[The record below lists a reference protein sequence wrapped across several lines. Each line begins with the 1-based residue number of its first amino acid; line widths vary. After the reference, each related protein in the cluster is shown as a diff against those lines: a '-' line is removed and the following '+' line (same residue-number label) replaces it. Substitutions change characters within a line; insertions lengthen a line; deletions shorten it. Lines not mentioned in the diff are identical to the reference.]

1 MSRPHLQ
8 WVCYPWELGTIYPG
22 PWVGVEGI
30 RMNRL
35 VKFLSPYSTQ
45 ETIFN
50 NFLIIYHKLYLFM
63 QLPCVIIRDIIFLPG
78 FLLYLVCLYVRDLKA
93 WILTENKLIKNPG
106 KNIISLILH
115 VQGFAYIILY
125 LFKPKNARKKL

>member
-22 PWVGVEGI
+22 PWVGVEAI

-78 FLLYLVCLYVRDLKA
+78 FLLYLVCLNFNRKQ
-93 WILTENKLIKNPG
+93 TNKKSRQKYYFPNFTRTRLC
-106 KNIISLILH
+106 
-115 VQGFAYIILY
+115 LY
-125 LFKPKNARKKL
+125 NFIPF